1 MGSREATV
9 AIYVDDKELVAA
21 HQAGD
26 TEAFEELVREYRSA
40 LFAHGRRKL
49 YCDESAEDA
58 VQETLARAYRALPK
72 FDGEYRLGP
81 WLHRI
86 MTNVCADEARRRIRD
101 GEKLTK
107 FASEPSARS
116 HMPSAEDELGLQF
129 DEGPLNSALESLPDP
144 HREALVHRFVD
155 ELDYHEMAAVSGVSE
170 ENARARVSRA
180 KSAMRVAMKGVAAL
194 PILLLGVLRRG
205 EKAAAAAGS
214 ASAVATSTTSSAT
227 SAAIQSAPAALPTVA
242 EATVAIGNAV
252 PVAMPVIAKAAV
264 GIGLAAAVLTPSSD
278 SAVHQAFDAFSA
290 ETSIELLV
298 VNDVA
303 SDGGQELGMSEV
315 PVDSTGA
322 TKTEPVE
329 VQADN
334 DDGSG
339 LPVQPL
345 KAAAA
350 VTALTVSSSDLDVA
364 SAGPER
370 YSVAGNLVLSIS
382 SEMSVIS
389 IDSSSR
395 LRVVSSEVEGRSRVD
410 FLIVGESESGAQFEL
425 RLAGFVS
432 AELTGPNQAAGLFRI
447 TEPSN
452 ELPKQGSFSGSFEFD
467 AEGSL
472 TSLVLN
478 LQSD

>member
-49 YCDESAEDA
+49 YCDASAEDA

-86 MTNVCADEARRRIRD
+86 MTNVCVDEARRRIRD

-116 HMPSAEDELGLQF
+116 HMPSAEDELGLEF

-155 ELDYHEMAAVSGVSE
+155 ELDYQEMAAASGVSE

-214 ASAVATSTTSSAT
+214 TTAVAASTTSAT

-242 EATVAIGNAV
+242 EATVAIGSAV

-278 SAVHQAFDAFSA
+278 SAIHQAFDAFSA
-290 ETSIELLV
+290 ETSTELLV
-298 VNDVA
+298 ANDIA
-303 SDGGQELGMSEV
+303 SDGSQELGISEV

-322 TKTEPVE
+322 IKTELVE
-329 VQADN
+329 VQANN

-339 LPVQPL
+339 FAVQPL
-345 KAAAA
+345 KAPAA

-370 YSVAGNLVLSIS
+370 YSMAGNLVLSIS
-382 SEMSVIS
+382 NEASIIS

-395 LRVVSSEVEGRSRVD
+395 IRVVSSEVEGRSRVD
-410 FLIVGESESGAQFEL
+410 FLIVGESESGEQFEL

-432 AELTGPNQAAGLFRI
+432 AESIGPNPAAGLFRI

-452 ELPKQGSFSGSFEFD
+452 ELPEQGSFSGSFEFD